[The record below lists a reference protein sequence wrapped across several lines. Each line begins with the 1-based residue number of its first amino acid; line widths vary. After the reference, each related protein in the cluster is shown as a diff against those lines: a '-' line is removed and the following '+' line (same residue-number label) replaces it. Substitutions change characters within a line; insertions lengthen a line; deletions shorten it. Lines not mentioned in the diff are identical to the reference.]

1 MELRFQSVSEAEP
14 GEKWKA
20 LFDATSAAY
29 RAWFL
34 REGDAKRPSYGRS
47 AKMLERHMPELVPM
61 WHRLIALAGDSDEV
75 ARLLGLYQPT
85 PYLTGCS
92 QAVWTRNDALLVR
105 NYDYHPALCEGL
117 LLKSAWHGTQV
128 IAMSDCLWGALDGM
142 NEHGLAVS
150 LSFGGRP
157 VVGDGFGIPLV
168 LRYILEFSK
177 TTAEAVAVLERV
189 PSHMAYNVSVVD
201 ANADYATVA
210 VAPDR
215 PPAVSR
221 RRVATNHQGT
231 TDITPLAT
239 RTRSIEREAAL
250 EAKVADPNQTR
261 ASFVKAF
268 LEPPLYNTDWA
279 RAFGTLYT
287 ASYDTRSREV
297 EILWPSQR
305 WRRTFVDFEETETVV
320 AFDGEELDRTAGTP
334 Q

>member
-1 MELRFQSVSEAEP
+1 
-14 GEKWKA
+14 
-20 LFDATSAAY
+20 
-29 RAWFL
+29 
-34 REGDAKRPSYGRS
+34 
-47 AKMLERHMPELVPM
+47 M

-75 ARLLGLYQPT
+75 ARLLSLYQPT

-105 NYDYHPALCEGL
+105 NYDYHPALCEGV

-128 IAMSDCLWGALDGM
+128 IAMSDCLWGALDGI

-201 ANADYATVA
+201 SSADYATVA

-215 PPAVSR
+215 PAAVSR

-231 TDITPLAT
+231 EDMTVLAT
-239 RTRSIEREAAL
+239 RTRSLEREEFL
-250 EAKVADPNQTR
+250 EANVSDPKQTR
-261 ASFVKAF
+261 ASFVDAF
-268 LEPPLYNTDWA
+268 LAPPLYNTDWP

-287 ASYDTRSREV
+287 ASYDARSREV

-305 WRRTFVDFEETETVV
+305 WRRTFTDFEETETVI
-320 AFDGEELDRTAGTP
+320 AFGGELDRTAGDVPVTVVSREKLG
-334 Q
+334 